1 MRKLKER
8 FHRKHGIFRPVF
20 SLILVLAMIM
30 TMIPSIGGMATAYA
44 ASPTIRL
51 YLDKPSTWNTP
62 VVNVWATGAT
72 VNNHDAGNATI
83 SQWGDQENQSLH
95 MRTAQNSIM

>member
-1 MRKLKER
+1 MGKLKER
-8 FHRKHGIFRPVF
+8 FHRKHGIVSRIF
-20 SLILVLAMIM
+20 SMVLALAMIM
-30 TMIPSIGGMATAYA
+30 TMVPAIDGATTAYA

-62 VVNVWATGAT
+62 VVHVWAAGAT

-83 SQWGDQENQSLH
+83 SQWGESGK
-95 MRTAQNSIM
+95 TKACI

>member
-44 ASPTIRL
+44 DGASPTIRL

-62 VVNVWATGAT
+62 VVHVWDDKAS
-72 VNNHDAGNATI
+72 VNNHEAGSATI
-83 SQWGDQENQSLH
+83 KQWGG
-95 MRTAQNSIM
+95 TGKTKACT